1 MSIVIA
7 EVEKVI
13 CRNNS
18 PLNIKGE
25 AIDIDHRIMKQQYT
39 TLLPSQWD
47 LGDRKARCMACQQK
61 RNKKYRLENMV
72 RTLDIQNSGE
82 N

>member
-1 MSIVIA
+1 
-7 EVEKVI
+7 
-13 CRNNS
+13 
-18 PLNIKGE
+18 
-25 AIDIDHRIMKQQYT
+25 MKQQYT

>member
-39 TLLPSQWD
+39 NLLPSQWD
-47 LGDRKARCMACQQK
+47 LGDRKTRCMACQQK

-72 RTLDIQNSGE
+72 STLDIQNSGE